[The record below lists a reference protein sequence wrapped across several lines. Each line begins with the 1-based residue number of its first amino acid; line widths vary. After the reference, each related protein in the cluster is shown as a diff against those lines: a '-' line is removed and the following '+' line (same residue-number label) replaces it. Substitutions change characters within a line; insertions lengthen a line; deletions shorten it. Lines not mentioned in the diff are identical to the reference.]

1 MKKGISPLISWV
13 LLVAMSIAI
22 GSIVY
27 MWAINLGHNINVEN
41 PQDLYCDNTHLKALG
56 VCRDQ
61 NLLLMNLSNTGSY
74 NITSITFYKD
84 TESTVPGSC
93 IVLLEPALKPGTII
107 SYTINVDKE
116 FSNESFDQCEEN
128 PISIPSSTN
137 VTELSVIP
145 WVYQDNKNTDCPDS
159 KIILNKIDTNTLCVN

>member
-27 MWAINLGHNINVEN
+27 FWAINLGHNIKIGN
-41 PQDLYCDNTHLKALG
+41 PQDLYCDNTQLKALG

-61 NLLLMNLSNTGSY
+61 NLLVMNLSNTGSY

-93 IVLLEPALKPGTII
+93 IVLLEPSLKPGTSIL
-107 SYTINVDKE
+107 YKINIDTN
-116 FSNESFDQCEEN
+116 FSSDNFDQCEQN
-128 PISIPSSTN
+128 PIRNPSNTN
-137 VTELSVIP
+137 VTEFSAIP

-159 KIILNKIDTNTLCVN
+159 KIVLNKLDTNTLC